1 MVEQYHGNGG
11 AGSVPHPPPLLE
23 VRSVSRR
30 FGGVKAVDAVSLVI
44 EQGSVNGLVG
54 ENGAGKSTLAK
65 IIGGVIAP
73 DGGEIFVDGRP
84 VHFNSPRDALHEG
97 IVTIAQEIALV
108 PALTV
113 ADNVLLGI
121 EPTAGGFLRGGAL
134 RERFEELNERT
145 GFRLRARDRV
155 GGLRTA
161 EKQKVE
167 ILRAIARDARLILM
181 DEPSAALT
189 RDETERLLAI
199 IRELA
204 SSGTSIVLVS
214 HYLEEVLAVSDH
226 VTVMRNGE
234 LVRTAPAADETPEKL
249 VSAMIGRELSLTFPA
264 KTPPPADAPV
274 VLEARGLTRKGA
286 LDDVSVTVRRGEIVG
301 LAGLVGSG
309 RTELARALF
318 GADRLDA
325 GEVLVSGTPVRL
337 RSPGHAV
344 RAGIGMLPESRK
356 DQGLIMRLSVRENTT
371 LAHLEEFTTGG
382 FVRRRGE
389 RRRTRELVQELD
401 VRTPSTETAVVRLSG
416 GNQQK
421 VLFARWLLRRPAV
434 LLADEPTRG
443 VDVGA
448 KRQIHELIIRL
459 AAEGTAVLLISSE
472 IEEVLGLAHRVVVMR
487 RGAVAAEFAGDE
499 ISADVVMN
507 SAFSAV
513 TPGVAA

>member
-1 MVEQYHGNGG
+1 V
-11 AGSVPHPPPLLE
+11 SPPPLLE
-23 VRSVSRR
+23 VRTVSRR
-30 FGGVKAVDAVSLVI
+30 FGGVNAVDGVSLVI
-44 EQGSVNGLVG
+44 ERGSVHGLVG
-54 ENGAGKSTLAK
+54 ENGAGKSTLSK
-65 IIGGVIAP
+65 IIGGVISP
-73 DGGEIFVDGRP
+73 DGGEILVDGRP
-84 VHFNSPRDALHEG
+84 VHFHSPRDALAEG
-97 IVTIAQEIALV
+97 IATIAQEIALV
-108 PALTV
+108 PALSV

-121 EPTAGGFLRGGAL
+121 EPTVGGFLRGNDLRRQFEAL
-134 RERFEELNERT
+134 NDHT
-145 GFRLRARDRV
+145 GFLLRARDRV
-155 GGLRTA
+155 GDLRTA

-189 RDETERLLAI
+189 RDETDRLLGI

-226 VTVMRNGE
+226 VTVMRNGK
-234 LVRTAPAADETPEKL
+234 LVRTGAAADETPETL
-249 VSAMIGRELSLTFPA
+249 VAAMIGRELSLTFPS
-264 KTPPPADAPV
+264 KRPPPADAPV

-309 RTELARALF
+309 RSELARAIF
-318 GADRLDA
+318 GADRLDT
-325 GEVLVSGTPVRL
+325 GEVLVAGEPVRL
-337 RSPGHAV
+337 RHPGQAV

-382 FVRRRGE
+382 FVRRQGE
-389 RRRTRELVQELD
+389 RRRTQELVQELD
-401 VRTPSTETAVVRLSG
+401 VRTPSTETSVVRLSG

-421 VLFARWLLRRPAV
+421 VLFAKWLLHRPAV

-459 AAEGTAVLLISSE
+459 AGEGTAVLLISSE

-487 RGAVAAEFAGDE
+487 RGAVVSEFAGDE
-499 ISADVVMN
+499 ISEETVMN
-507 SAFSAV
+507 AAFSALA
-513 TPGVAA
+513 PAGEAA